1 MDELEPIILL
11 VASGILI
18 RFSLTYTG
26 QAWAKSHA
34 QTVTFM
40 LLPIITY
47 IITTVK
53 NKKKK
58 LFY

>member
-1 MDELEPIILL
+1 MDEIEAIILL
-11 VASGILI
+11 FISGILI

-40 LLPIITY
+40 LLPIIT
-47 IITTVK
+47 
-53 NKKKK
+53 
-58 LFY
+58 